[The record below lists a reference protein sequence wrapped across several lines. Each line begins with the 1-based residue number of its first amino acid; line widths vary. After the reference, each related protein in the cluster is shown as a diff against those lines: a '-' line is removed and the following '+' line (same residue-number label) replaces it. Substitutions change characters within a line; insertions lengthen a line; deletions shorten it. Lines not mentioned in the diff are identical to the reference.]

1 MTLSLNKLDTCV
13 NYAVPFHQII
23 SIACKDSLAR
33 SVRIQVTTGGKS
45 EREASTFLNSL
56 KCSFKFL
63 RSLYLRLQF

>member
-33 SVRIQVTTGGKS
+33 SVRIQVTTGGKN
-45 EREASTFLNSL
+45 EREVSTFLNSL
-56 KCSFKFL
+56 KRSLKFL
-63 RSLYLRLQF
+63 RSLYLRL

>member
-56 KCSFKFL
+56 KRSLKFL